1 MKRLIEHILA
11 EEYSQASA
19 ELDARMRDIMSRKL
33 VEMKKA
39 IVAETYIEDLDEAVT
54 MRITALETKVLKVL
68 YTSAASNGHDFG
80 FIEDGRKAVTN
91 PRELAGIVTNLIKKK
106 IIEVWEPI
114 TVNMLSGRGGD
125 TYTQFTWGKLGQ
137 EGVESLL
144 GIKEETID
152 EAKRFSIVRVRIRKG
167 KVQRRRKVSNI
178 KGYTFRKK
186 GSGAAKLIRMTP
198 MERRKRRLGAKRGK
212 IKRRGKKARIQ
223 QKMRIVRRKRAALG
237 LGYKNKKY

>member
-1 MKRLIEHILA
+1 MKRLLQHILA
-11 EEYSQASA
+11 EEYGQAGA
-19 ELDARMRDIMSRKL
+19 ELDAVMRNIMSRKL

-39 IVAETYIEDLDEAVT
+39 IVSETYIEDE
-54 MRITALETKVLKVL
+54 
-68 YTSAASNGHDFG
+68 N
-80 FIEDGRKAVTN
+80 
-91 PRELAGIVTNLIKKK
+91 
-106 IIEVWEPI
+106 
-114 TVNMLSGRGGD
+114 
-125 TYTQFTWGKLGQ
+125 
-137 EGVESLL
+137 
-144 GIKEETID
+144 KEEQI
-152 EAKRFSIVRVRIRKG
+152 EEGKRFSIVRVRIRKG

>member
-1 MKRLIEHILA
+1 MKRLLEHILA
-11 EEYSQASA
+11 EEYSQAGE
-19 ELDARMRDIMSRKL
+19 ELDVVMRNIMSRKL

-39 IVAETYIEDLDEAVT
+39 IVAETYVEEEA
-54 MRITALETKVLKVL
+54 
-68 YTSAASNGHDFG
+68 
-80 FIEDGRKAVTN
+80 
-91 PRELAGIVTNLIKKK
+91 
-106 IIEVWEPI
+106 EPI
-114 TVNMLSGRGGD
+114 E
-125 TYTQFTWGKLGQ
+125 
-137 EGVESLL
+137 EG
-144 GIKEETID
+144 
-152 EAKRFSIVRVRIRKG
+152 KRFSIVRVRIRKG

>member
-11 EEYSQASA
+11 EEYGQAGA
-19 ELDARMRDIMSRKL
+19 ELDAVMRNIMSRKL

-39 IVAETYIEDLDEAVT
+39 IVSETYVDDLDEAKK
-54 MRITALETKVLKVL
+54 IPIGTKVTYKGKPGEVVSHNSEEGTNIGWRTTKQNITIHTVKLK
-68 YTSAASNGHDFG
+68 NGK
-80 FIEDGRKAVTN
+80 E
-91 PRELAGIVTNLIKKK
+91 IKD
-106 IIEVWEPI
+106 
-114 TVNMLSGRGGD
+114 TADQFDVN
-125 TYTQFTWGKLGQ
+125 
-137 EGVESLL
+137 
-144 GIKEETID
+144 EETID
-152 EAKRFSIVRVRIRKG
+152 EGKRFSIVRVRIRKG